1 MQERQF
7 KKLDLEDLD
16 AVIALEACAYPANTR
31 RPEDHARMKRTMEE
45 ILAGQGQSR
54 AYYGIFEDG
63 QLLAQMCL
71 LRFELNARGQR
82 IRAGGIG
89 SVATAILH
97 RKRGAAR
104 DLLRAGL
111 RHLVAEGMSVA
122 TLYPFRPGFYRTMGF
137 GYGAEVRRYRVSP
150 KDFPRRPVKGELRQY
165 RGSQLERDALWS
177 CYQASFLRTNGMISR
192 LDPSMADAFR
202 GELQPVVYEHEGVV
216 EGYLVLEFEHH
227 YAMKNDLVV
236 KELVYN
242 TPQALYALAG
252 FLHRQV
258 DQFEKIILETQDPAL
273 MMILDDVTAGTYDAF
288 ASQYVETYT
297 AAMGMLYRVLD
308 PVALF
313 REMES
318 LRFDCPNLRLRVVL
332 EDDFLPEN
340 QNAVTVSVDDGRLRV
355 NDASKDASKDDVE
368 LRVEV
373 GTFSSLWLGAID
385 LDSVLRLGLASLSST
400 STLPHLR
407 AFFRV
412 ESRPQCWQHF

>member
-16 AVIALEACAYPANTR
+16 SVIALEAWSYPANAR
-31 RPEDHARMKRTMEE
+31 KPEDHARMKRMMEE

-54 AYYGIFEDG
+54 AYYGIFEGG

-71 LRFELNARGQR
+71 LRFDLNARGQL

-111 RHLVAEGMSVA
+111 RHLLEQGISMV

-137 GYGAEVRRYRVSP
+137 GYGAEVRRYRVNP
-150 KDFPRRPVKGELRQY
+150 KDFPRRPVKGDLRQY
-165 RGSQLERDALWS
+165 RGSKLERDALWS
-177 CYQASFLRTNGMISR
+177 CYQASFVRTNGMISR
-192 LDPSMADAFR
+192 LDPSMGDAFR
-202 GELQPVVYEHEGVV
+202 GELQPVVYEHEGVA
-216 EGYLVLEFEHH
+216 EGYMVLDFEHH

-242 TPQALYALAG
+242 TSDALYALVG

-258 DQFEKIILETQDPAL
+258 DQFEKIILETQDPFL
-273 MMILDDVTAGTYDAF
+273 MMILDDVTAGTYDVF
-288 ASQYVETYT
+288 ASQYVETHT
-297 AAMGMLYRVLD
+297 AAMGMMYRVLD
-308 PVALF
+308 PASLF

-318 LRFDCPNLRLRVVL
+318 FRFDCPNLRLRMVL
-332 EDDFLPEN
+332 ADDFLPEN
-340 QNAVTVSVDDGRLRV
+340 QKSVTVLVDEGRLRV
-355 NDASKDASKDDVE
+355 SEGTTDDIE

-385 LDSVLRLGLASLSST
+385 LDSALRLGLAALSST
-400 STLPHLR
+400 STLPSLR

-412 ESRPQCWQHF
+412 DSKPQCWQRF